1 MRKKIIL
8 LIAAMLSIMLL
19 TTGCGPKITSEQM
32 KDIAL
37 NVSNS
42 EDYKLPDGYDIS
54 FSDKSST
61 NLVDITNSYGNFP
74 LSYKII
80 TTFDISNAP
89 VLLSYTFNINSII
102 CSIISFILCI
112 ILISVYCYFKG

>member
-32 KDIAL
+32 KDI
-37 NVSNS
+37 